1 MGARRTT
8 ERGRATRQR
17 IIEATGEQILA
28 SGIGGT
34 TLDTVRAATVTSKS
48 QLFHY
53 FPGGKS
59 ELVREVA
66 AWEAAQL
73 LEAQQPHLNDLSTWE
88 SWAAWRKA
96 LVDYYLGLG
105 RWACP
110 IGSLATQA
118 AMTDSD
124 LARLIATS
132 IDDWRDAL
140 ARGVVKMQAAGH
152 VIPAADP
159 IRVAVV
165 ILAAIQGG
173 LVLSQPLRSA
183 WPLEAALDSAL
194 DPLHRASL
202 SIAAGSAST
211 SMHES
216 AARLLRET
224 DREALDAS

>member
-1 MGARRTT
+1 MEEKRIT
-8 ERGRATRQR
+8 ERGLATRQR

-34 TLDTVRAATVTSKS
+34 TLDTVRAATLTSKS

-53 FPGGKS
+53 FPGGKA

-73 LEAQQPHLNDLSTWE
+73 FSAQEPHLRDLSTWE
-88 SWAAWRKA
+88 SWSAWREA
-96 LVDYYLGLG
+96 LVEYYLGLG

-118 AMTDSD
+118 ATADPT
-124 LARLIATS
+124 LERIIAES
-132 IDDWRDAL
+132 MDGWRNAL
-140 ARGVVKMQAAGH
+140 AAGVTKMQAAGD
-152 VIPAADP
+152 VDPAADATR
-159 IRVAVV
+159 IAVV

-173 LVLSQPLRSA
+173 LVMSQPLRAA

-194 DPLHRASL
+194 DPLHRA
-202 SIAAGSAST
+202 AT
-211 SMHES
+211 ES
-216 AARLLRET
+216 R
-224 DREALDAS
+224 

>member
-1 MGARRTT
+1 VDDKKLT

-34 TLDTVRAATVTSKS
+34 TLDTVRAATLTSKS

-53 FPGGKS
+53 FPGGKA

-66 AWEAAQL
+66 AWEGGQL
-73 LEAQQPHLNDLSTWE
+73 LAAQQPHVDDLGSWE
-88 SWAAWRKA
+88 SWSAWREA

-118 AMTDSD
+118 AMSD
-124 LARLIATS
+124 PELERVIAES
-132 IDDWRDAL
+132 MGAWRDLL
-140 ARGVVKMQAAGH
+140 AAGVRKMQASGD
-152 VIPAADP
+152 VDREADP
-159 IRVAVV
+159 ERIAMV
-165 ILAAIQGG
+165 ILTAVQGG
-173 LVLSQPLRSA
+173 LVMSQPLRSA

-194 DPLHRASL
+194 DPLHRV
-202 SIAAGSAST
+202 
-211 SMHES
+211 
-216 AARLLRET
+216 RV
-224 DREALDAS
+224 